1 MISSLVAF
9 VKKNIKMNDTH
20 LSGKSEE
27 LVLDYRQLT

>member
-9 VKKNIKMNDTH
+9 VKKNIKMNDTFVW
-20 LSGKSEE
+20 KSEE